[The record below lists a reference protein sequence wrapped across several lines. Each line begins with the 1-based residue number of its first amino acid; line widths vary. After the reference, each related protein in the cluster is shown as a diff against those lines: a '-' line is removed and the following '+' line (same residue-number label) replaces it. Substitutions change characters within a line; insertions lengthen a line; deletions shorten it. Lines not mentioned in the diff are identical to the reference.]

1 MKFKVKQ
8 DFYDWEANVKRLVGQ
23 ELELTDTRYVELVEN
38 FASNGVA
45 VSDILEEVGG
55 TESYNPTSY
64 SFQYRTNPSSV
75 CIGRAYGFKSR
86 RSLKC
91 L

>member
-55 TESYNPTSY
+55 TESYNPASY
-64 SFQYRTNPSSV
+64 SPVSTVQTPQVYVSGEPTALSQEGV
-75 CIGRAYGFKSR
+75 
-86 RSLKC
+86 
-91 L
+91 

>member
-8 DFYDWEANVKRLVGQ
+8 DFYDWEANVKRFVGQ
-23 ELELTDTRYVELVEN
+23 ELDLTDTRYAELVEN

-55 TESYNPTSY
+55 TASYNTTSY
-64 SFQYRTNPSSV
+64 SSV
-75 CIGRAYGFKSR
+75 STVQTPQVYVSGEPTALSQEGV
-86 RSLKC
+86 
-91 L
+91 

>member
-55 TESYNPTSY
+55 TESYNP
-64 SFQYRTNPSSV
+64 SSV